1 MKLEIYLNGKANNF
15 FEVDKKLKAL
25 IVKKDENILKIIK
38 KSFDEFDEIVIN
50 SCKES
55 NFNQISMLFS
65 SNKKIIID
73 SENVSYSTLQKL
85 KEKFGNKFYV
95 RSKYNLY
102 EDVLVDEY
110 FETMDKLYKI
120 KEEIET
126 YNLSPLEKII
136 YIYDLVKERIYKKSS
151 LSEAYSRNLTKV
163 LKEDEIVCVGYAN
176 IMSNLANLLGINT
189 YVKNYYNEEKNDGH
203 ATVGVYLSDLKYN
216 IHGVF
221 ECDPTW
227 DSKKS
232 IEDEKFINNYAW
244 CMESFKASEKKKEY
258 KLIPKND
265 DMLESIKK
273 AYQDLFNKN
282 MVYEILKG
290 TSFNIFY
297 KKASNFYKTI
307 GLFDKANEVL
317 NLMDTCEIENANDI
331 YNDILN
337 YFNIKIEP
345 TSFIKA
351 LYNARRFEYLNN
363 PSVRRLTFDDIE
375 RSIVNKY
382 NLNMMSRISFLL
394 EYGTVESIIFGEDNI
409 YIDDEISKI
418 EEDSLKLR
426 LLYDLRTILEN
437 SSSSEEFKRIRN
449 NK

>member
-1 MKLEIYLNGKANNF
+1 MILEIYLNGKANNF

-151 LSEAYSRNLTKV
+151 LSEAY
-163 LKEDEIVCVGYAN
+163 
-176 IMSNLANLLGINT
+176 
-189 YVKNYYNEEKNDGH
+189 
-203 ATVGVYLSDLKYN
+203 
-216 IHGVF
+216 
-221 ECDPTW
+221 
-227 DSKKS
+227 
-232 IEDEKFINNYAW
+232 
-244 CMESFKASEKKKEY
+244 
-258 KLIPKND
+258 
-265 DMLESIKK
+265 
-273 AYQDLFNKN
+273 
-282 MVYEILKG
+282 
-290 TSFNIFY
+290 
-297 KKASNFYKTI
+297 
-307 GLFDKANEVL
+307 
-317 NLMDTCEIENANDI
+317 
-331 YNDILN
+331 
-337 YFNIKIEP
+337 
-345 TSFIKA
+345 
-351 LYNARRFEYLNN
+351 
-363 PSVRRLTFDDIE
+363 
-375 RSIVNKY
+375 
-382 NLNMMSRISFLL
+382 
-394 EYGTVESIIFGEDNI
+394 
-409 YIDDEISKI
+409 
-418 EEDSLKLR
+418 
-426 LLYDLRTILEN
+426 
-437 SSSSEEFKRIRN
+437 
-449 NK
+449 

>member
-1 MKLEIYLNGKANNF
+1 MTLEIYLNGNTNNF
-15 FEVDKKLKAL
+15 FEIDKKIKVL
-25 IVKKDENILKIIK
+25 IVKEDEDILKFIK
-38 KSFDEFDEIVIN
+38 KSFDEFNEIVI
-50 SCKES
+50 SCCEES

-73 SENVSYSTLQKL
+73 SDNLSYSTLQKL
-85 KEKFGNKFYV
+85 KETFGNNFYV

-110 FETMDKLYKI
+110 FETMDKLYKM
-120 KEEIET
+120 KEEIEK

-151 LSEAYSRNLTKV
+151 LSEAYSRDLTKV
-163 LKEDEIVCVGYAN
+163 LKEDEIVCAGYAN
-176 IMSNLANLLGINT
+176 IMSNLTNLLGINT

-203 ATVGVYLSDLKYN
+203 ATVGIYLNDFKYN

-232 IEDEKFINNYAW
+232 VDDEKFINNYAW

-258 KLIPKND
+258 RLIPKND
-265 DMLESIKK
+265 DLLKGLTK
-273 AYQDLFNKN
+273 AYQDLFNKSI
-282 MVYEILKG
+282 VYDILKN
-290 TSFNIFY
+290 SFFNIFY

-317 NLMDTCEIENANDI
+317 KLIDICEIDNVNDI
-331 YNDILN
+331 YNDILS

-345 TSFIKA
+345 TIFIKA

-375 RSIVNKY
+375 SSINNKY
-382 NLNMMSRISFLL
+382 NLNMMSRISFLI
-394 EYGTVESIIFGEDNI
+394 EYGTIESIIFGEDDI
-409 YIDDEISKI
+409 CIDDEFSKI
-418 EEDSLKLR
+418 EKDRLKLR
-426 LLYDLRTILEN
+426 LLYDLRVILED
-437 SSSSEEFKRIRN
+437 SSSSDGIKRI
-449 NK
+449 KSTK